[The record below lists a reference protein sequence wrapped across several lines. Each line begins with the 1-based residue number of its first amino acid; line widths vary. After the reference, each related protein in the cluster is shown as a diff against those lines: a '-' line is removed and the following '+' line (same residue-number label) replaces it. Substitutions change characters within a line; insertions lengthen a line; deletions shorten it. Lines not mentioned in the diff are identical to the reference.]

1 MYNAEK
7 PSRMKKIILLLL
19 LAISAYGQN
28 SEKISDGQLCG
39 QIKSAIKY
47 LKADKEL
54 KTRNFRF
61 DSKIGNGWNYDMFS
75 SEYVAHQ
82 LGVKKEKIF
91 DLDKSKAY
99 PIYKKL
105 ENTKRKISDL
115 ELDCVKK
122 KRKPNAELSKFD
134 NDNLLI
140 SQALRSGHRTSRDS
154 DSQNN
159 SGHSVHH
166 TILVRHH
173 RCGTHASR
181 PPCKRNKC

>member
-1 MYNAEK
+1 MRN
-7 PSRMKKIILLLL
+7 IILLLL
-19 LAISAYGQN
+19 LTTSVYGQN

-61 DSKIGNGWNYDMFS
+61 DSRIGNGWNYDMFS

-82 LGVKKEKIF
+82 LGVEKEKIF
-91 DLDKSKAY
+91 DLDKNKTY

-105 ENTKRKISDL
+105 ENTKRKISEL

-122 KRKPNAELSKFD
+122 KRKPNAELSKLD

-140 SQALRSGHRTSRDS
+140 NVTTNRVGKEGANGIAYLFFFENGEISKAYKTSW
-154 DSQNN
+154 
-159 SGHSVHH
+159 
-166 TILVRHH
+166 IE
-173 RCGTHASR
+173 
-181 PPCKRNKC
+181 

>member
-1 MYNAEK
+1 MYNAEN
-7 PSRMKKIILLLL
+7 PSRMKKTILLLL
-19 LAISAYGQN
+19 LTTSVYGQN
-28 SEKISDGQLCG
+28 SELIPDKLCE

-82 LGVKKEKIF
+82 LNVEKEEVF
-91 DLDKSKAY
+91 DLDNVKTY

-105 ENTKRKISDL
+105 ENTKRKITEL

-122 KRKPNAELSKFD
+122 KRKPNAELSKLD
-134 NDNLLI
+134 KDNLLI
-140 SQALRSGHRTSRDS
+140 NVTINRVGKEGANGIAYLFFFENKEISKVYKTSW
-154 DSQNN
+154 
-159 SGHSVHH
+159 
-166 TILVRHH
+166 IE
-173 RCGTHASR
+173 
-181 PPCKRNKC
+181 